1 MICLWQEFLNI
12 IPSWLRREMGAQE
25 QQKLQELRLRIGAPP
40 ELNYGQKSLWL
51 NRIVSREDI
60 VFCVNSAS
68 QYSPWASET
77 VAQGYLAAPGGHR
90 VGLCGQ
96 GAVKQGVLAGLR
108 DISSVCIRVARDFP
122 GVSEG
127 IADTGSI
134 LILGAPGWGKTTLLR
149 DLIRRRAQRECVCV
163 VDERG
168 ELFPGTFPRG
178 RKMDVLQGVSKQEGM
193 EMLLRTMGP
202 DCIAVDEITS
212 AEDCEAIVRA
222 DGCGV
227 KLLATAHAGSI
238 EEFLSRKVYTPLIHG
253 SIFDRIIQLQRDKSV
268 QEEKVISWQ

>member
-12 IPSWLRREMGAQE
+12 IPPWLRREMGIQE
-25 QQKLQELRLRIGAPP
+25 QQRLQELRLRVGAPP

-51 NRIVSREDI
+51 NRIISQED
-60 VFCVNSAS
+60 VAFCVNSAS

-96 GAVKQGVLAGLR
+96 GIVRQGVLTGLR

-122 GVSEG
+122 GAAEG
-127 IADTGSI
+127 IHDTGSI

-149 DLIRRRAQRECVCV
+149 DLIRKRAGRECVCV

-168 ELFPGTFPRG
+168 ELFPEALPRG
-178 RKMDVLQGVSKQEGM
+178 KRMDVMRGVPKQEGM
-193 EMLLRTMGP
+193 EMALRTMGP

-212 AEDCEAIVRA
+212 QEDCSAILHANR
-222 DGCGV
+222 CGV
-227 KLLATAHAGSI
+227 SLLATAHAGSL
-238 EEFLSRKVYTPLIHG
+238 EDYLSRKVYAPLIQG
-253 SIFDRIIQLQRDKSV
+253 DVFDRIIQLRRDKSFR
-268 QEEKVISWQ
+268 EERVVS

>member
-1 MICLWQEFLNI
+1 M
-12 IPSWLRREMGAQE
+12 
-25 QQKLQELRLRIGAPP
+25 
-40 ELNYGQKSLWL
+40 
-51 NRIVSREDI
+51 
-60 VFCVNSAS
+60 
-68 QYSPWASET
+68 T
-77 VAQGYLAAPGGHR
+77 QGHLAAPGGQR

-96 GAVKQGVLAGLR
+96 GVAKQGILTGLR
-108 DISSVCIRVARDFP
+108 DISSVCIRVARDFS
-122 GVSEG
+122 GAAEG

-168 ELFPGTFPRG
+168 ELFPEAFPRG
-178 RKMDVLQGVSKQEGM
+178 RKMDVLRGVAKQEGM

-212 AEDCEAIVRA
+212 KEDCEAIVRA

-227 KLLATAHAGSI
+227 HLLATAHAGSV
-238 EEFLSRKVYTPLIHG
+238 EEFLGRRVYAPLIQRN
-253 SIFDRIIQLQRDKSV
+253 IFDRIIQLRRDKSFR
-268 QEEKVISWQ
+268 EERVVS

>member
-12 IPSWLRREMGAQE
+12 LPPWLRREMGAQE
-25 QQKLQELRLRIGAPP
+25 QQKLQELRLRVGAPP

-51 NRIVSREDI
+51 NRIVSQEDI
-60 VFCVNSAS
+60 AFCVNSAS

-96 GAVKQGVLAGLR
+96 GVVKQGVLTGLR
-108 DISSVCIRVARDFP
+108 DIGSICIRVARDFP
-122 GVSEG
+122 GVAEG
-127 IADTGSI
+127 IADNGSV

-168 ELFPGTFPRG
+168 ELFPETFPRG
-178 RKMDVLQGVSKQEGM
+178 RKMDILRGVPKQEGM

-212 AEDCEAIVRA
+212 AEDCEAVVRA
-222 DGCGV
+222 YGCGV
-227 KLLATAHAGSI
+227 RLLATAHAGSA
-238 EEFLSRKVYTPLIHG
+238 EEFMGRKVYAPLIQRR
-253 SIFDRIIQLQRDKSV
+253 IFDRIIQLRKDKSFR
-268 QEEKVISWQ
+268 EERVVS

>member
-12 IPSWLRREMGAQE
+12 IPPWLRREMGAQE
-25 QQKLQELRLRIGAPP
+25 QQKLQELRLRVGAPP

-51 NRIVSREDI
+51 NRVVSQEDI
-60 VFCVNSAS
+60 AFCVNSAS

-77 VAQGYLAAPGGHR
+77 LAQGYLAAPGGHR

-96 GAVKQGVLAGLR
+96 GVVKQGVLTGLR
-108 DISSVCIRVARDFP
+108 DIRSVCIRIARDFP
-122 GVSEG
+122 GISEG

-149 DLIRRRAQRECVCV
+149 DLIRRRAMRECVCV

-168 ELFPGTFPRG
+168 ELFPEAFPRG
-178 RKMDVLQGVSKQEGM
+178 RKMDVLTGISKQEGM

-212 AEDCEAIVRA
+212 MEDCEATVRVN
-222 DGCGV
+222 GCGV
-227 KLLATAHAGSI
+227 DLLATAHAGSI
-238 EEFLSRKVYTPLIHG
+238 EEFLGRKVYTPLIQGHV
-253 SIFDRIIQLQRDKSV
+253 FDRIIQLHKDKSAR
-268 QEEKVISWQ
+268 EERVVS

>member
-12 IPSWLRREMGAQE
+12 IPPWLRREMGVQE
-25 QQKLQELRLRIGAPP
+25 QQKLQELRLRVGAPP
-40 ELNYGQKSLWL
+40 ELNFGQKSLWL
-51 NRIVSREDI
+51 NRIVSQEDI
-60 VFCVNSAS
+60 AFCVNSAS

-96 GAVKQGVLAGLR
+96 GVVKQGVLAGLR

-122 GVSEG
+122 GVAEG
-127 IADTGSI
+127 IADSGSI

-238 EEFLSRKVYTPLIHG
+238 EEFLGRKVYTPLIHG
-253 SIFDRIIQLQRDKSV
+253 GIFDKIIQLQRDKSIR
-268 QEEKVISWQ
+268 EERVVS

>member
-12 IPSWLRREMGAQE
+12 IPPWLRREMGVHE
-25 QQKLQELRLRIGAPP
+25 QQKLQELRLRVGAPP

-51 NRIVSREDI
+51 NRIVSQEDI
-60 VFCVNSAS
+60 AFCVNSAS

-96 GAVKQGVLAGLR
+96 GVVKQGVLAGLR

-122 GVSEG
+122 GAAEG
-127 IADTGSI
+127 IDDTGSI

-168 ELFPGTFPRG
+168 ELFPETFPRG
-178 RKMDVLQGVSKQEGM
+178 RKMDVLRGVAKQEGM

-238 EEFLSRKVYTPLIHG
+238 EEFLGRKVYTSLIHG
-253 SIFDRIIQLQRDKSV
+253 GVFDKIIQLQRDKSIR
-268 QEEKVISWQ
+268 EERVVS

>member
-12 IPSWLRREMGAQE
+12 IPPWLRREMGVQE
-25 QQKLQELRLRIGAPP
+25 QQKLQELRLRVGAPP

-51 NRIVSREDI
+51 NRTVSQEDI
-60 VFCVNSAS
+60 AFCVNSAS

-96 GAVKQGVLAGLR
+96 GVVKQGVLAGLR

-122 GVSEG
+122 GAAEG
-127 IADTGSI
+127 IDDTGSI

-238 EEFLSRKVYTPLIHG
+238 EEFLGRKVYTPLIHG
-253 SIFDRIIQLQRDKSV
+253 SIFDKIIQLQRDKSIR
-268 QEEKVISWQ
+268 EERVVS